1 MRAAQCTHADE
12 CYGRA
17 GMQRGMCCVLE
28 AHMVQIVYMITVAGC
43 LHQRREQMDG
53 ADAAQRPARG
63 WVRAGQVLYVRGG
76 IHLMF
81 LRRRSAG
88 GARSRLP
95 LRTAM
100 YPSWVPLFTPPL
112 FIHTN
117 FP

>member
-53 ADAAQRPARG
+53 ADAAQRPAG
-63 WVRAGQVLYVRGG
+63 MGAWASMFSMFGEGYILCFCGVVLRAAPAVDCR
-76 IHLMF
+76 
-81 LRRRSAG
+81 
-88 GARSRLP
+88 
-95 LRTAM
+95 
-100 YPSWVPLFTPPL
+100 
-112 FIHTN
+112 
-117 FP
+117 